1 MMREHKIFLTL
12 ICLVGAFFAAFFC
25 WKNFCGDLAPVESRL
40 SSWPRSAVV
49 RDRRGDILSVTLSED
64 GEFCLPVP
72 LSQMGRWMPLVAVET
87 EDRRFASHGGVD
99 WLGIARAARDNIFS
113 RKFSGASTIT
123 SQVIRLCWPAARN
136 FSTKLRE
143 FSQATRLEKL
153 KTKDEILEIY
163 LNIVPLGGGLRGVEA
178 ASRAWFGRSARD
190 LTIAQ
195 AALLAAMI
203 KGPTAYR
210 PDHHPE
216 TARERRNWI
225 ISTLHR
231 RGKIT
236 DEQAKSALSEPLPVK
251 LHSLPGD
258 EWIFCQKVLTLTD
271 KKDVVTTLD
280 CSAQKILHAALIE
293 ALSEQDPHVTAA
305 GVLIENATGAVRAYV
320 ANARFGTKSDAEWVD
335 CASSPRSPGSA
346 LKPFAYAAAFD
357 DGFLMPSSLLADTPL
372 SFSGRAPRNFD
383 RIYRGPVSAADA
395 LADSLNAPAVR
406 VLRKIGGERFLGKL
420 RELGFSSFTHDAA
433 YYGDSLILGGCEVTP
448 LQLCGAVT
456 SLARG
461 GRAVQ
466 PRFVEDSPLA
476 EQKIFSSH
484 AAWLTTRI
492 LSDRSRMPTI
502 VRAFFDVEMAFKT
515 GTSYGLRDAW
525 TAAWNDRWSL
535 VIWLGDPHGESHPE
549 LVGLGAATPAA
560 LKVFRAMGGKL
571 GGIPEGISRR
581 EVCSLS
587 GLPPSELCQH
597 VREEFYIPGVST
609 EARCPMHRQEG
620 GKIIVVWPP
629 ELASFMES
637 SHDAAPLSISSP
649 LNGASYLMQDGG
661 KLILRAEGCDEF
673 FWYLDGRFVG
683 RGTPERPCLW
693 PMARGRHK
701 LTVMDSLARRK
712 SIEFSVYA
720 LDKNAQPELPEL
732 VPEE

>member
-1 MMREHKIFLTL
+1 MRCRKIFIAAACFL
-12 ICLVGAFFAAFFC
+12 GAIFAAFFC
-25 WKNFCGDLAPVESRL
+25 WKNFYGDLAPVESRL

-64 GEFCLPVP
+64 GEFCLPVL
-72 LSQMGRWMPLVAVET
+72 LSQMGPWMPLAAVET

-99 WLGIARAARDNIFS
+99 WLGIARALRDNFFS

-136 FSTKLRE
+136 VSTKLRE

-178 ASRAWFGRSARD
+178 ASQAWFGRSARD

-195 AALLAAMI
+195 AALLTAMI

-216 TARERRNWI
+216 AARERRDWI

-236 DEQAKSALSEPLPVK
+236 DEQAKSALVEPIPDK
-251 LHSLPGD
+251 LAPLPGD

-271 KKDVVTTLD
+271 EKDVISTLD
-280 CSAQKILHAALIE
+280 RSAQKILHAALAE

-320 ANARFGTKSDAEWVD
+320 PNARWGTKRSAEWVD

-357 DGFLMPSSLLADTPL
+357 DGFLTPSTMLADTPL

-383 RIYRGPVSAADA
+383 RNYRGPVSAADA

-461 GRAVQ
+461 GRAVL
-466 PRFVEDSPLA
+466 PRFVENSPLSQQ
-476 EQKIFSSH
+476 EIFSPA
-484 AAWLTTRI
+484 AAWLTTHI
-492 LSDRSRMPTI
+492 LSDRSRMPTLI
-502 VRAFFDVEMAFKT
+502 RAVSDAEMAFKT

-535 VIWLGDPHGESHPE
+535 VVWLGDPRGEMHPE
-549 LVGLGAATPAA
+549 LVGLGAASPAA
-560 LKVFRAMGGKL
+560 LKVFRAL
-571 GGIPEGISRR
+571 GGNFGQIPEGISRR

-587 GLPPSELCQH
+587 GLPPSEICPK
-597 VREEFYIPGVST
+597 VREEFYIPGVSS
-609 EARCPMHRQEG
+609 EARCFLHRQDG
-620 GKIIVVWPP
+620 GRTVVAWPP
-629 ELASFMES
+629 ELASFMENE
-637 SHDAAPLSISSP
+637 HDVAPLSISSP

-661 KLILRAEGCDEF
+661 KLILRAEGSDEF

-712 SIEFSVYA
+712 SVEFTVYT